1 MSNSRSNRRMIAE
14 NTLKLLERGFFE
26 NKENELVDLKIPQKL
41 AEQNTKVYTP
51 LRSIN
56 SK

>member
-1 MSNSRSNRRMIAE
+1 MIAE